1 MKSDMKKNLS
11 RLVALGL
18 VLVLGACVKDDPTGP
33 GGPGRFRVS
42 IQNPEVVETRSAASS
57 GELTIDDAYVLE
69 FNADGTYK
77 GGDKV
82 EQADILDNGTRSPSL
97 LMKHGFTEGSRIVC
111 LFNTGLGALPAARCH
126 HDGGTQYALPR
137 HVVEYQPPRS
147 GRQPGHTDVG
157 GDELLVRGCV
167 SGEAFGGEDHRRI

>member
-33 GGPGRFRVS
+33 GGPFRFRVS

-97 LMKHGFTEGSRIVC
+97 LMKHGFTEGSGSFACSI
-111 LFNTGLGALPAARCH
+111 PA
-126 HDGGTQYALPR
+126 
-137 HVVEYQPPRS
+137 
-147 GRQPGHTDVG
+147 
-157 GDELLVRGCV
+157 
-167 SGEAFGGEDHRRI
+167 

>member
-1 MKSDMKKNLS
+1 M
-11 RLVALGL
+11 
-18 VLVLGACVKDDPTGP
+18 LVLGACVKDDPTGP
-33 GGPGRFRVS
+33 TGPFRFRVS

-111 LFNTGLGALPAARCH
+111 CSIPA
-126 HDGGTQYALPR
+126 
-137 HVVEYQPPRS
+137 
-147 GRQPGHTDVG
+147 
-157 GDELLVRGCV
+157 
-167 SGEAFGGEDHRRI
+167 

>member
-1 MKSDMKKNLS
+1 MPTCWSLM
-11 RLVALGL
+11 R
-18 VLVLGACVKDDPTGP
+18 TGP
-33 GGPGRFRVS
+33 
-42 IQNPEVVETRSAASS
+42 TRAA
-57 GELTIDDAYVLE
+57 T
-69 FNADGTYK
+69 
-77 GGDKV
+77 KV

-111 LFNTGLGALPAARCH
+111 LFNTGLGAFRQACSRCH

-157 GDELLVRGCV
+157 GDELLVRGCL
-167 SGEAFGGEDHRRI
+167 SGEAFGGEDHRRIYGGLREDSTPKELSWGPLPCAQVG